1 MLIALNKRL
10 RAHRRRLAVVAV
22 VFTVSAGVLAAH
34 SALAED
40 HMGMKTSI
48 CLAVLDTGLI
58 ATGIALIVRL
68 TGRLLLPRAL
78 SVLALPDALSRSRPA
93 PRIRAGPM
101 FLQVMRR

>member
-10 RAHRRRLAVVAV
+10 QAYRRRLAVVAV
-22 VFTVSAGVLAAH
+22 VITVSAGVLTAH
-34 SALAED
+34 SALAEN
-40 HMGMKTSI
+40 HMGMETSI
-48 CLAVLDTGLI
+48 CLAVLDAGLI

-68 TGRLLLPRAL
+68 TGRRLLARVL
-78 SVLALPDALSRSRPA
+78 SVVALPDALSRSQPA